1 MKLRELLKLT
11 KTYYKNGKTKIDFD
25 KLDQMSKGCTHLI
38 LKAKDEYTEK
48 MSLTLSIKWSLNWSK
63 NLLVNT

>member
-38 LKAKDEYTEK
+38 LKPKNEYTQK
-48 MSLTLSIKWSLNWSK
+48 MSLTLSIK
-63 NLLVNT
+63 